1 MRIVTLILIVLLLLL
16 QYPLWLGR
24 GGWLRVWDLHRQV
37 EAQKLINAETAARNA
52 TLDAEVRDL
61 KQGTE
66 AIEERARNDLGMV
79 RKDEI
84 YYQILDDASA
94 ASSVIQVKP
103 DASSPA
109 PARPDKKQNW

>member
-1 MRIVTLILIVLLLLL
+1 MKIVTLILIVLLLLL

-37 EAQKLINAETAARNA
+37 AAQQQVNAQTATRNA
-52 TLDAEVRDL
+52 MLDAEVRDL

-79 RKDEI
+79 KKDEV
-84 YYQILDDASA
+84 YYQILDDAA
-94 ASSVIQVKP
+94 NA
-103 DASSPA
+103 ASSPA
-109 PARPDKKQNW
+109 PAQPDKR

>member
-1 MRIVTLILIVLLLLL
+1 MKIVTLILVVLLLLL

-37 EAQKLINAETAARNA
+37 AAQQQINAQTAARNA
-52 TLDAEVRDL
+52 TLDADVRDL

-79 RKDEI
+79 KKDEV

-94 ASSVIQVKP
+94 SSVP
-103 DASSPA
+103 AATNSPA
-109 PARPDKKQNW
+109 PLHPDRK

>member
-37 EAQKLINAETAARNA
+37 EAQQQINAQTAARNA

-79 RKDEI
+79 KKDEVF
-84 YYQILDDASA
+84 YQILDDASA
-94 ASSVIQVKP
+94 ASSVAEVRQ
-103 DASSPA
+103 DASSQA
-109 PARPDKKQNW
+109 PLRLDKKQSW